1 MEVKMEN
8 IIKLNDGT
16 MMPMLGQG
24 AWNIGENPARRF
36 EEIRALRKG
45 VLMGMTL
52 IDTAEMY
59 GEGLSEELVG
69 EAIKTFER
77 EDLFLVSKVYPH
89 NAGRKNIFDSC
100 KKSLER
106 LGTPYL
112 NLYLLHWRGSV
123 PLAETVDCMEELKEQ
138 GLIKNWGV
146 SNFDTD
152 DMEELLSIP
161 NGKNCRVNQVLY
173 HLGSRGVEY
182 DLLPLLK
189 AKGIATMAYCPLAH
203 SEKARKEIA
212 ASTVVTRIAKRLD
225 VSPEQVMLAF
235 LLAQDQ
241 VCAIPKAATL
251 SHVID
256 NANALNVVLGEEDLH
271 LLETQF
277 PAPTS
282 KMPLDVL

>member
-1 MEVKMEN
+1 MEN
-8 IIKLNDGT
+8 NIKLNDGT
-16 MMPMLGQG
+16 YMPTLGQG
-24 AWNIGENPARRF
+24 AWNMEENPARRF

-45 VLMGMTL
+45 VLLGMTL

-77 EDLFLVSKVYPH
+77 EDLFLVSKVYPQ
-89 NAGRKNIFDSC
+89 NAGRKDIFDSC

-106 LGTPYL
+106 LDTPYL
-112 NLYLLHWRGSV
+112 DLYLLHWRGTV
-123 PLAETVDCMEELKEQ
+123 PLEETVACMEELKEQ

-152 DMEELLSIP
+152 DIEELLSIH
-161 NGKNCRVNQVLY
+161 NGTNCRVNQVLY

-189 AKGIATMAYCPLAH
+189 AQGIATMAYCPLAH
-203 SEKARKEIA
+203 NEKTRKEIA
-212 ASTVVTRIAKRLD
+212 SSTVVTRIAKRLD
-225 VSPEQVMLAF
+225 ISPEQVMLAF
-235 LLAQDQ
+235 LLAQNQ

-251 SHVID
+251 NHVID
-256 NANALNVVLGEEDLH
+256 NAHALHVLLGEEDLN